1 MRVGGQC
8 PHLLSRQAAARE
20 GGGGWLKHQSILPNL
35 FCAAQGKKKQELAD
49 LKAAHK
55 LVAEEAEK
63 AKEAAGQ

>member
-1 MRVGGQC
+1 
-8 PHLLSRQAAARE
+8 L
-20 GGGGWLKHQSILPNL
+20 
-35 FCAAQGKKKQELAD
+35 QGKKKQELAD